1 MLPER
6 NRRKAS
12 SMVDWAEEC
21 DVLVVGSGAGGCCGA
36 YTAAREGLSV
46 VLVEASEYFG
56 GTTAY
61 SGGGGVWFPT
71 NAVLRR
77 AGDDDTIDDAL
88 TYYHAVVGDRT
99 PRDLQD
105 AYVRGGAPLIDYL
118 EADEDIEFTAYPWP
132 DYFGKAPKASA
143 KGRHIAPT
151 PRSVAD
157 DPELNESVRGP
168 LGRERNGDPLPDKL
182 IGGRA
187 LIGRF
192 LVAMRKYP
200 NVQLHRN
207 TPLEELVVEDGAV
220 VGAIVS
226 HGEQRRAVRARKGV
240 VLAAGGFDHNDE
252 MRARYGVPGAARD
265 SMGPWSNLG
274 KAHQAAIAIGADV
287 DLMSEAWWSPGLTHP
302 DGRSAFALCFTGGI
316 FVDQDGNRFT
326 NEYAPYD
333 RLGRDIIA
341 RMDKGEMTLP
351 FWMIYDDRSGVVPP
365 IAATN
370 VPLVETEKY
379 EAAGLWKTA
388 DTLAELA
395 GQIGVSAEALE
406 ATVARFNRLA
416 AGGVDEDF
424 GRGDEPYDVA
434 FTGGGSA
441 LVPIEKG
448 PFHAAQFGISD
459 LGTKGGLRTDT
470 VGRVLDGA
478 GTSIPGLYAAGNTM
492 AAPSGTV
499 YPGGG
504 NPIGT
509 SALFAH
515 LAVRHMAGA

>member
-1 MLPER
+1 MAE
-6 NRRKAS
+6 
-12 SMVDWAEEC
+12 WAEEC

-46 VLVEASEYFG
+46 ILVEASEYFG

-71 NAVLRR
+71 NAVLQR
-77 AGDDDTIDDAL
+77 AGDDDTIEDAL

-99 PRDLQD
+99 PRELQE

-118 EADEDIEFTAYPWP
+118 ESDDDLEFMVYPWP
-132 DYFGKAPKASA
+132 DYFGKAPKARA
-143 KGRHIAPT
+143 QGRHIVPS
-151 PRSVAD
+151 PLPIAD
-157 DPELNESVRGP
+157 DPELNESIRGP
-168 LGRERNGDPLPDKL
+168 LGRERNGEPLPDML

-187 LIGRF
+187 LVGRF
-192 LVAMRKYP
+192 LIALRKYP
-200 NVQLHRN
+200 NVDLYRN
-207 TPLEELVVEDGAV
+207 TPLEELIVEDGVV
-220 VGAIVS
+220 VGAIVGND
-226 HGEQRRAVRARKGV
+226 GERRAIRARKGV
-240 VLAAGGFDHNDE
+240 VLAAGGFDQNDE
-252 MRARYGVPGAARD
+252 MRGKYGVPGAARD

-274 KAHQAAIAIGADV
+274 KAHQAGIAVGADV
-287 DLMSEAWWSPGLTHP
+287 DLMGEAWWSPGLTHP

-316 FVDQDGNRFT
+316 FVDQNGARFT

-333 RLGRDIIA
+333 RLGRDVIA
-341 RMDKGEMTLP
+341 RMERGEMTLP
-351 FWMIYDDRSGVVPP
+351 FWMIYDDRNGEVPP
-365 IAATN
+365 VGATN

-379 EAAGLWKTA
+379 VDAGLWKTA
-388 DTLAELA
+388 DTLEELA
-395 GQIGVSAEALE
+395 EQIGVPAESLK
-406 ATVARFNRLA
+406 ATVARWNELA
-416 AGGVDEDF
+416 AKGVDEDF
-424 GRGDEPYDVA
+424 GRGDEPYDLA

-441 LVPIEKG
+441 LVPIEQG

-470 VGRVLDGA
+470 VGRVLDSEGA
-478 GTSIPGLYAAGNTM
+478 PIAGLYAAGNTM

-504 NPIGT
+504 NPIGA

-515 LAVRHMAGA
+515 LSVMDAATR

>member
-1 MLPER
+1 
-6 NRRKAS
+6 
-12 SMVDWAEEC
+12 MVDWAEEC

-316 FVDQDGNRFT
+316 FVDRAGRRFA
-326 NEYAPYD
+326 NESAAYD
-333 RLGRDIIA
+333 RLGRTILRAMGD
-341 RMDKGEMTLP
+341 GTVGTP
-351 FWMIYDDRSGVVPP
+351 YWMVYDSRSGEQPP
-365 IAATN
+365 VMATN
-370 VPLVETEKY
+370 VSFSPTDDY
-379 EAAGLWKTA
+379 RARGLWVQA
-388 DTLAELA
+388 DTLSGLA
-395 GQIGVSAEALE
+395 REIGVPAAHLE
-406 ATVARFNRLA
+406 DTVRHFNEFARR
-416 AGGVDEDF
+416 GVDDDF
-424 GRGDEPYDVA
+424 GRGIESFDRA
-434 FTGGGSA
+434 FTGGASP
-441 LVPIEKG
+441 LVPIDT
-448 PFHAAQFGISD
+448 PPYRAAAFGVSD
-459 LGTKGGLRTDT
+459 LGTKGGLRTDPDA
-470 VGRVLDGA
+470 RVLD
-478 GTSIPGLYAAGNTM
+478 TSDRPIPGLYAAGNTM
-492 AAPSGTV
+492 AAVSGET

-504 NPIGT
+504 NPIGA
-509 SALFAH
+509 SLLFSH
-515 LAVRHMAGA
+515 LAALHMVGSGKPA

>member
-1 MLPER
+1 MTE
-6 NRRKAS
+6 
-12 SMVDWAEEC
+12 WAEEC

-46 VLVEASEYFG
+46 ILVEASEYFG

-71 NAVLRR
+71 NAVLQR
-77 AGDDDTIDDAL
+77 AGDDDTIEDAL

-99 PRDLQD
+99 PRELQE
-105 AYVRGGAPLIDYL
+105 AYVRGGAPLVDYL
-118 EADEDIEFTAYPWP
+118 ESDDDLEFMVYPWP
-132 DYFGKAPKASA
+132 DYFGKAPKARA
-143 KGRHIAPT
+143 QGRHIIPS
-151 PRSVAD
+151 PLPVAD

-168 LGRERNGDPLPDKL
+168 LGRERNGEALPDVL

-187 LIGRF
+187 LVGRF

-200 NVQLHRN
+200 NVELHRN
-207 TPLEELVVEDGAV
+207 TPLEELIVEDGVV
-220 VGAIVS
+220 VGAVVENN
-226 HGEQRRAVRARKGV
+226 GERRTIRARKGV
-240 VLAAGGFDHNDE
+240 VLAAGGFDQNDE
-252 MRARYGVPGAARD
+252 MRSKYGVPGAARD

-274 KAHQAAIAIGADV
+274 KAHQAGIAVGADV
-287 DLMSEAWWSPGLTHP
+287 DLMGEAWWSPGLTHP

-316 FVDQDGNRFT
+316 FVDQEGKRFT

-333 RLGRDIIA
+333 RLGRDVIA
-341 RMDKGEMTLP
+341 RMERGEMTLP
-351 FWMIYDDRSGVVPP
+351 FWMIYDDRRGAVPP
-365 IAATN
+365 VGATN

-379 EAAGLWKTA
+379 VDAGLWKTA
-388 DTLAELA
+388 GTLEELAE
-395 GQIGVSAEALE
+395 QIGVPAESLK
-406 ATVARFNRLA
+406 ATVARWNELA
-416 AGGVDEDF
+416 AKGVDEDF
-424 GRGDEPYDVA
+424 DRGGEPYDLA

-441 LVPIEKG
+441 LVPIEQG

-470 VGRVLDGA
+470 VGRVLDGN
-478 GTSIPGLYAAGNTM
+478 GEPIPGLYAAGNTM

-515 LAVRHMAGA
+515 LSVMDAAAR